1 MAKNAVEE
9 GDCAQGLAGTAL
21 PHPDAALENL
31 RDLGMNA
38 MTRAASLPAPHRH
51 PFELSRFLPFRL
63 TVLSNRLTRRV
74 ARFYGQRF
82 KLSAPE
88 WRTIAVLGQHG
99 AMSANSVIVE
109 TTMDKVRV
117 SRAVAKLLKA
127 AYITRDADPQDRRR
141 AILALTP
148 KGAEIFDQIVPLV
161 QDIEAE
167 IFAVLSAEDRAGL
180 DRALAR
186 IEAFLDKSGANGSLS
201 DDE

>member
-1 MAKNAVEE
+1 MSA
-9 GDCAQGLAGTAL
+9 TI
-21 PHPDAALENL
+21 
-31 RDLGMNA
+31 
-38 MTRAASLPAPHRH
+38 AASLPVPSQH

-88 WRTIAVLGQHG
+88 WRTMAVLGQHG
-99 AMSANSVIVE
+99 AMSANSVIVQ

-117 SRAVAKLLKA
+117 SRAVARLLKA

-148 KGAEIFDQIVPLV
+148 KGAEIFHQIVPLV

-167 IFAVLSAEDRAGL
+167 ILAILSPEDRAGL
-180 DRALAR
+180 DRALAK
-186 IEAFLDKSGANGSLS
+186 IEVFLDKSGANES
-201 DDE
+201 DPDQE